1 MYFVAHLCDP
11 IIRRLKFPLKQRK
24 DIPAAHQQAVRSSL
38 QDAEQSIAAFGGN
51 TEELKCANL
60 QKNGKA
66 VQ

>member
-1 MYFVAHLCDP
+1 LN
-11 IIRRLKFPLKQRK
+11 QRK
-24 DIPAAHQQAVRSSL
+24 DIPAARQQAVGSSL

-51 TEELKCANL
+51 MEELKCANL